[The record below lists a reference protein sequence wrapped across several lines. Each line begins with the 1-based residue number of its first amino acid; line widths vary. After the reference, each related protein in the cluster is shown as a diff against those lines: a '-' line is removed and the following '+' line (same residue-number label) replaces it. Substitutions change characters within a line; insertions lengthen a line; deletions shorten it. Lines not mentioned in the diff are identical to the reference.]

1 MNPRVVRVVAAEDF
15 TLVLAFTN
23 GETRRFDVKPYL
35 AHGVFRELANPILF
49 ATVRPTLGTI
59 VWKNGQDLC
68 PDTLYEES
76 TPLRAS
82 RVLHRS
88 APVARART
96 RPRRGRPKPRR
107 GPH

>member
-1 MNPRVVRVVAAEDF
+1 MNPRVVRVLAAEDF
-15 TLVLAFTN
+15 TLVLTFTN

-76 TPLRAS
+76 TPLRARES
-82 RVLHRS
+82 PNRS
-88 APVARART
+88 ASAARARI
-96 RPRRGRPKPRR
+96 RPRRAQPRRCR